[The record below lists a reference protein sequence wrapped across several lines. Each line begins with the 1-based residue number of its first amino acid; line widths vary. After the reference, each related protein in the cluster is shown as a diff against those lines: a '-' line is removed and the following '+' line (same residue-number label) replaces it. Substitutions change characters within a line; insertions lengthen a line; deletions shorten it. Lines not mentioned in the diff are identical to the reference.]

1 MARSS
6 PGGAEPLI
14 RAPMK
19 RLISI
24 LVSLALLALIYSQ
37 IDVQALGRVLRTCN
51 PFWLTV
57 GLGVLVPIKLVQ
69 AWRLRQLMPRGS
81 TLSAGESLRLILV
94 ADVLNMVLPSKM
106 GDIAKAWFMKKR
118 GPLSGSLSLSLVIF
132 EKASDVLALLL
143 WCALG
148 LLFYPDKDRPLWLLT
163 WVVLAMLTGGML
175 LLGSAAFARFAFGL
189 AGRLA
194 PARFRGKVERL
205 RDAWTETREYFRT
218 ERAQLGRV
226 TALSIG
232 LWLIHFL
239 QLWLFI
245 LALNAWTP
253 FLLHIALASVAI
265 LAGLFPLTFAGLGT
279 RDAALISLYRPWF
292 GPPTAAAL
300 GILFTSRYVLPAL
313 GGLPFFRRYL
323 EEIRREEGERKIA

>member
-1 MARSS
+1 
-6 PGGAEPLI
+6 
-14 RAPMK
+14 MK
-19 RLISI
+19 RLVSI
-24 LVSLALLALIYSQ
+24 LVSLALLALIYSR

-51 PFWLTV
+51 PFWLVV

-69 AWRLRQLMPRGS
+69 AWRLRQL
-81 TLSAGESLRLILV
+81 
-94 ADVLNMVLPSKM
+94 MVLPSKM

-148 LLFYPDKDRPLWLLT
+148 LLFYPDKDRPLWLLM
-163 WVVLAMLTGGML
+163 WVVLAMLIGGTL
-175 LLGSAAFARFAFGL
+175 LLASAAFAHLAFGL

-194 PARFRGKVERL
+194 PARFRGKIERL

-245 LALNAWTP
+245 LALNTWTP

-279 RDAALISLYRPWF
+279 RDAALISLYHPWF

-323 EEIRREEGERKIA
+323 EEIRREEGREAA